1 MLTITEEI
9 HLLVLDYDTG
19 WPNPELPRHA
29 IDTALGGALL
39 MDLALNDR
47 IDTDVG
53 KLFVVNQDL
62 VGQPVLDW
70 ALAQINVEDDT
81 RSTDHWVRVLAAE
94 RDNLEVLLTDMLV
107 ERGLVFRGVNEQL
120 WFIGLDGDTDIDGEP
135 FREVKKRIAS
145 VANSDEIPDPRD
157 IMIISLADTCGLCH
171 GLIGASELARLTPKI
186 TQIARLD
193 LIGQAVA
200 RVMDE
205 GGS

>member
-62 VGQPVLDW
+62 GW
-70 ALAQINVEDDT
+70 AT
-81 RSTDHWVRVLAAE
+81 RSRLGT
-94 RDNLEVLLTDMLV
+94 
-107 ERGLVFRGVNEQL
+107 
-120 WFIGLDGDTDIDGEP
+120 
-135 FREVKKRIAS
+135 S
-145 VANSDEIPDPRD
+145 
-157 IMIISLADTCGLCH
+157 ADQCG
-171 GLIGASELARLTPKI
+171 G
-186 TQIARLD
+186 
-193 LIGQAVA
+193 
-200 RVMDE
+200 
-205 GGS
+205 

>member
-62 VGQPVLDW
+62 VGEPVLDW

-81 RSTDHWVRVLAAE
+81 RSTDHWVRVFAAE
-94 RDNLEVLLTDMLV
+94 RDNLEALLTDMLV

-120 WFIGLDGDTDIDGEP
+120 WFIGLDGDTEIDGEP

-145 VANSDEIPDPRD
+145 VPDSDEIPDPRD

-171 GLIGASELARLTPKI
+171 GLIDASELARLTPKI

-205 GGS
+205 GES

>member
-19 WPNPELPRHA
+19 WPNPELPRRA
-29 IDTALGGALL
+29 IDIALGGALL

-53 KLFVVNQDL
+53 KLFVVNRDP
-62 VGQPVLDW
+62 VGEPVLDW

-81 RSTDHWVRVLAAE
+81 RSTDHWVRVFAAE
-94 RDNLEVLLTDMLV
+94 RDNLEALLTDMLV

-120 WFIGLDGDTDIDGEP
+120 WFIGLDGDTDIDGKP

-145 VANSDEIPDPRD
+145 VPDSDEIPDPRD
-157 IMIISLADTCGLCH
+157 IMIISLADTCGLCR
-171 GLIGASELARLTPKI
+171 GLIDASELARLTPKI

-205 GGS
+205 GES

>member
-62 VGQPVLDW
+62 VGEPVLDW

-81 RSTDHWVRVLAAE
+81 RSTDHWVRVFAAE
-94 RDNLEVLLTDMLV
+94 RENLEALLTDMLV

-120 WFIGLDGDTDIDGEP
+120 WFIGLDGDTEIDGEP

-145 VANSDEIPDPRD
+145 VPDSDEIPDPRD
-157 IMIISLADTCGLCH
+157 IMIISLADTCGLCR
-171 GLIGASELARLTPKI
+171 GLIGPSELARLTPKI

>member
-62 VGQPVLDW
+62 VGEPVLDW

-81 RSTDHWVRVLAAE
+81 RSTDHWVRVFAAE
-94 RDNLEVLLTDMLV
+94 RDNLEALLTDMLV

-120 WFIGLDGDTDIDGEP
+120 WFIGLDGDTDIDGKP

-145 VANSDEIPDPRD
+145 VPDSDEIPDPRD